1 MKLYGGLN
9 SRANNTVVV
18 LNEQDQVV
26 SQQRVSNELA
36 LVIEA
41 LAPYQSDIQGLVVE
55 STLGVRTQAVS
66 CHVLS

>member
-1 MKLYGGLN
+1 MKLYGGLDLH
-9 SRANNTVVV
+9 ANNTVVV

-41 LAPYQSDIQGLVVE
+41 LAPYQSDIQGLVVVHTW
-55 STLGVRTQAVS
+55 S
-66 CHVLS
+66 

>member
-55 STLGVRTQAVS
+55 STLGVRTQEVS